1 LIGGEAERAVGIA
14 VGVAQRVVGEERE
27 RGVQLAAHAD
37 AVLTEVLRARRL
49 ELIYVALRR
58 VGSHAARERRVYVA
72 RAQEMS
78 RVVGEHEA
86 RQRDLL
92 RQLSFDDE
100 AGRVGVWRCD
110 VGRERARDLRQREGV
125 QLLGGRRVG
134 EATEYDACLLR
145 ARGIV
150 CREWRGDD
158 ELLLVDAVEAERVER
173 QVFGDAV
180 VEYAEAEAYD
190 GLRRLLRAAV
200 GRPSDVEARRKIKMA
215 ADVRLRLVA
224 KAVADREV
232 RAHLPVVLQE

>member
-1 LIGGEAERAVGIA
+1 
-14 VGVAQRVVGEERE
+14 
-27 RGVQLAAHAD
+27 
-37 AVLTEVLRARRL
+37 
-49 ELIYVALRR
+49 
-58 VGSHAARERRVYVA
+58 
-72 RAQEMS
+72 MS

-134 EATEYDACLLR
+134 EATEHDACLLR

-150 CREWRGDD
+150 CRERRGDD

-200 GRPSDVEARRKIKMA
+200 GGPRDVDARREIKMA

-232 RAHLPVVLQE
+232 RAHLPVVLEEAAEVYLAYIGERLAAVDRELRGPELEGRELGGRRAGAEELLRLAETLDARYRQQRAEHGVARGVEGHGAHQAAAE